1 MATAAQIQ
9 DLRQYVNEDSPESSY
24 TDDYLG
30 DKVDEAGSVSEA
42 AAIIWRLK
50 AADAADLV
58 TTSEAGST
66 HSFSDLHKH
75 ALAMEQSF
83 RRNPLD
89 TNTGR
94 RTRVSKIERD

>member
-9 DLRQYVNEDSPESSY
+9 NLRQYVNDDGDTPAYS
-24 TDDYLG
+24 DDYLSAQI
-30 DKVDEAGSVSEA
+30 DEFGSVSEA
-42 AAIIWRLK
+42 AAVIWRLK

-75 ALAMEQSF
+75 ALAMEKSF
-83 RRNPLD
+83 RQNPIE
-89 TNTGR
+89 TNSGK
-94 RTRVSKIERD
+94 RTRVSRIERD